1 LHFGGFPHVGVIDKF
16 KTSPTPL
23 EPDMHFDP
31 LTPLEAEAL
40 ARLHD
45 NAVRSAHCLR
55 AEAMDDF
62 WRGAHALATSSF
74 GGLGRSAER
83 LRQRLARHRLQRL
96 VRGL

>member
-1 LHFGGFPHVGVIDKF
+1 
-16 KTSPTPL
+16 
-23 EPDMHFDP
+23 MHFDP
-31 LTPLEAEAL
+31 LTRLEADAL
-40 ARLHD
+40 ARRHD
-45 NAVRSAHCLR
+45 NAVRDAHRLR

-62 WRGAHALATSSF
+62 WRGANALVISSV